1 MNLSLNKELVGK
13 TLLLFGG
20 VVLTISIGRCVYNYY
35 NRTCQKQTEQTEQIE
50 KIEKIEKT
58 EKTE

>member
-20 VVLTISIGRCVYNYY
+20 VVLTIGIVRCAYNYY
-35 NRTCQKQTEQTEQIE
+35 NRSCQKSTEQTELTKQ
-50 KIEKIEKT
+50 T
-58 EKTE
+58 EL

>member
-20 VVLTISIGRCVYNYY
+20 VVLTIGLGRYAYNYYNYY
-35 NRTCQKQTEQTEQIE
+35 NRTWQKQTEQTEQ
-50 KIEKIEKT
+50 T
-58 EKTE
+58 EQISQKKE

>member
-1 MNLSLNKELVGK
+1 MNLSFNKELVGK

-20 VVLTISIGRCVYNYY
+20 VVLTISLGRCAYNYY

-50 KIEKIEKT
+50 KKT